1 MGMFD
6 EIRSSYQG
14 LLGSFE
20 TEDLDNYMVQFY
32 LDPAGVLWR
41 VDYTGTHDIIIG
53 DKIDSV
59 PNGNK
64 GRVYPTY
71 ITKTITVSSDSCS
84 PDGLVERYDYRL
96 SFIEGVLESVL
107 IK

>member
-14 LLGSFE
+14 LLGCFQ
-20 TEDLDNYMVQFY
+20 TKDLDNYLLHFY

-41 VDYTGTHDIIIG
+41 VDYTGTQTVHLGETCTPI
-53 DKIDSV
+53 
-59 PNGNK
+59 PNGNR

-71 ITKTITVSSDSCS
+71 ITRTITVSSDSCS
-84 PDGLVERYDYRL
+84 PDGLIESYDYHL
-96 SFIEGVLESVL
+96 HFVEGVLESVS